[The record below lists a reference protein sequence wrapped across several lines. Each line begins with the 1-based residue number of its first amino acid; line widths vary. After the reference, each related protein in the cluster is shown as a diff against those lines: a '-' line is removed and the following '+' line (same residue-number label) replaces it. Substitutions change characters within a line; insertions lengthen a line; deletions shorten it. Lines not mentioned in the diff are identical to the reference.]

1 MKILN
6 NFIENLYTGES
17 ITVNGLRLTPLFVRE
32 EGRLPFLEL
41 EEALRQNLVE
51 ITEVSEQGSV
61 PNLHVTNKSLSD
73 ILILDGEELLGAK
86 QNRIVN
92 TTIVVPAHSSVV
104 TPVSCVEQG
113 RWRYTSK
120 EFSTGDSF
128 SYPSLRRQKHRDVTS
143 SLRATGSYTSDQSR
157 IWDDI
162 SQKAARMDVTSDT
175 MAMSDIFESRTESP
189 EHLQQEVP
197 HQEKQVGF
205 FAFIKDGFAG
215 GDVFGSAELCRK
227 KLPKLVRSYYL
238 DSLDEGVQ
246 FPAITVEQIL
256 RQIQSSEPEQ
266 FASIGKGTD
275 VRFESKDVQGACKVV
290 DEFIPHLIVFP
301 KN

>member
-1 MKILN
+1 MNILN
-6 NFIENLYTGES
+6 DFIENLYTGDALS
-17 ITVNGLRLTPLFVRE
+17 VNGLRLIPLFLRRE
-32 EGRLPFLEL
+32 IDLPYLEL
-41 EEALRQNLVE
+41 EEALKQNLVE

-61 PNLHVTNKSLSD
+61 PNLQVTNRSLKD
-73 ILILDGEELLGAK
+73 ILILDGEELIGAK

-92 TTIVVPAHSSVV
+92 TTIVVPARSRVA

-120 EFSTGDSF
+120 EFKTGDSF
-128 SYPSLRRQKHRDVTS
+128 TYPSLRRQKHRDVTS
-143 SLRATGSYTSDQSR
+143 SLRSTGSYSSDQSR

-162 SQKAARMDVTSDT
+162 SMKAARMEVTSDT
-175 MAMSDIFESRTESP
+175 LAMSDIFESRAEGAEQL
-189 EHLQQEVP
+189 EHDVA

-238 DSLDEGVQ
+238 DSLDQGVE
-246 FPAITVEQIL
+246 FPAITVEQVL
-256 RQIQSSEPEQ
+256 KQIQSVEPEQ
-266 FASIGKGTD
+266 F
-275 VRFESKDVQGACKVV
+275 
-290 DEFIPHLIVFP
+290 
-301 KN
+301 

>member
-17 ITVNGLRLTPLFVRE
+17 ITVNGLRLTPLFVKE
-32 EGRLPFLEL
+32 EGRLPYLEL
-41 EEALRQNLVE
+41 EDALRQNLVE
-51 ITEVSEQGSV
+51 IKEVSEQGSV
-61 PNLHVTNKSLSD
+61 PNLQVTNKSLSD

-189 EHLQQEVP
+189 ELLQQEVP

-215 GDVFGSAELCRK
+215 GDVFGSSELCRK

-256 RQIQSSEPEQ
+256 KQIQSAEPEQ

-290 DEFIPHLIVFP
+290 DEFIPHLMVFP

>member
-6 NFIENLYTGES
+6 NFIENLYTGEN
-17 ITVNGLRLTPLFVRE
+17 ITVNGLRLTPLFVKE
-32 EGRLPFLEL
+32 EGRLPYLEL
-41 EEALRQNLVE
+41 EDALRQNLVE
-51 ITEVSEQGSV
+51 IKEVSEQGSV
-61 PNLHVTNKSLSD
+61 PNLQVTNKSLSD

-162 SQKAARMDVTSDT
+162 SQKAARMEVTSDT

-197 HQEKQVGF
+197 HQDKQVGF

-215 GDVFGSAELCRK
+215 GDVFGSSELCRK

-256 RQIQSSEPEQ
+256 RQIQSAEPEQ

-290 DEFIPHLIVFP
+290 DEFIPHLMVFP

>member
-6 NFIENLYTGES
+6 NFIENLYTGEQ
-17 ITVNGLRLTPLFVRE
+17 IAVNGLRLTPLFVKE
-32 EGRLPFLEL
+32 EGRLPYLEL

-61 PNLHVTNKSLSD
+61 PNLQVTNKSLSD

-86 QNRIVN
+86 QNRVVN

-128 SYPSLRRQKHRDVTS
+128 SYPSLRRQKHRDVTT
-143 SLRATGSYTSDQSR
+143 SLRATGSFTSDQSR

-175 MAMSDIFESRTESP
+175 MAMSDIFESRTESQ

-197 HQEKQVGF
+197 YQEKQVGF

-215 GDVFGSAELCRK
+215 GDVFGSSDLCRK

-256 RQIQSSEPEQ
+256 KQIQAAEPEQ
-266 FASIGKGTD
+266 FASIGKGTE
-275 VRFESKDVQGACKVV
+275 VRFESKDVQGSCKVV
-290 DEFIPHLIVFP
+290 DEFIPHLMVFP

>member
-6 NFIENLYTGES
+6 NFIENLYTGEN
-17 ITVNGLRLTPLFVRE
+17 ITINGLRLTPLFVKE
-32 EGRLPFLEL
+32 EGRLPYLEL
-41 EEALRQNLVE
+41 EDALRQNLVE
-51 ITEVSEQGSV
+51 IKEVSEQGSV
-61 PNLHVTNKSLSD
+61 PNLQVTNKSLSD

-189 EHLQQEVP
+189 EHLEQEVP

-215 GDVFGSAELCRK
+215 GDVFGSSELCRK

-256 RQIQSSEPEQ
+256 KQIQSAEPEQ

-290 DEFIPHLIVFP
+290 DEFIPHLMVFP

>member
-1 MKILN
+1 MKTLN
-6 NFIENLYTGES
+6 NFIENLYTGDR
-17 ITVNGLRLTPLFVRE
+17 ITVNGLRLIPLFIKE
-32 EGRLPFLEL
+32 EKILPYLEL
-41 EEALRQNLVE
+41 EEALKQNMVE

-61 PNLHVTNKSLSD
+61 PNLQVTNKSLKD
-73 ILILDGEELLGAK
+73 ILILDGEELIGAK

-92 TTIVVPAHSSVV
+92 TTIIVPAHSSVV

-143 SLRATGSYTSDQSR
+143 SLRATGSYTADQSR

-162 SQKAARMDVTSDT
+162 SMKSARMNVTSDT
-175 MAMSDIFESRTESP
+175 MAMSDIFESRAEGASKM
-189 EHLQQEVP
+189 EQEIP
-197 HQEKQVGF
+197 HQDKQVGF

-238 DSLDEGVQ
+238 DSLDEGVK
-246 FPAITVEQIL
+246 FPAITVEQIFK
-256 RQIQSSEPEQ
+256 QIQSAMPEQ
-266 FASIGKGTD
+266 FAAIGKGTE
-275 VRFESKDVQGACKVV
+275 VRFESQDVQGACKVV
-290 DEFIPHLIVFP
+290 DDFIPHLMVFP

>member
-17 ITVNGLRLTPLFVRE
+17 ITVNGLRLTPLFVKE
-32 EGRLPFLEL
+32 EGRLPYLEL
-41 EEALRQNLVE
+41 EDALRQNLVE
-51 ITEVSEQGSV
+51 IKEVSEQGSV
-61 PNLHVTNKSLSD
+61 PNLQVTNKSLSD

-189 EHLQQEVP
+189 EHLEQEVP

-215 GDVFGSAELCRK
+215 GDVFGSSELCRK

-256 RQIQSSEPEQ
+256 KQIQSAEPEQ

-290 DEFIPHLIVFP
+290 DEFIPHLMVFP

>member
-32 EGRLPFLEL
+32 EGSLPYLEL

-51 ITEVSEQGSV
+51 ITEVSERGSV
-61 PNLHVTNKSLSD
+61 PNLQVTNKSLSD

-92 TTIVVPAHSSVV
+92 TTIIVPAHSSVV

-128 SYPSLRRQKHRDVTS
+128 TYPSLRRQKHRDVTS
-143 SLRATGSYTSDQSR
+143 SLRATGSYASDQSR

-162 SQKAARMDVTSDT
+162 SQKAVRMDVTSDT

-197 HQEKQVGF
+197 HQERQVGF

-215 GDVFGSAELCRK
+215 GDVFGSSELCRK

-256 RQIQSSEPEQ
+256 QQIQSAEPEQ

-290 DEFIPHLIVFP
+290 DEFIPHLMVFP

>member
-6 NFIENLYTGES
+6 SFIENLYTGAP
-17 ITVNGLRLTPLFVRE
+17 IAVNGLRLTPLFIKE
-32 EGRLPFLEL
+32 ENRFPYLEL

-61 PNLHVTNKSLSD
+61 PNLQVTNKSLSD
-73 ILILDGEELLGAK
+73 ILILDGEELIGAK

-92 TTIVVPAHSSVV
+92 MTIVVPAHSSVV

-113 RWRYTSK
+113 RWRYTSR
-120 EFSTGDSF
+120 EFATGDSF

-143 SLRATGSYTSDQSR
+143 SLRATGSFAADQSR
-157 IWDDI
+157 IWNDI
-162 SQKAARMDVTSDT
+162 SEKADRMEVTSDT
-175 MAMSDIFESRTESP
+175 LAMSDIFESRAGSSEK
-189 EHLQQEVP
+189 LQQDVP

-215 GDVFGSAELCRK
+215 GDVFGSSELCRK

-238 DSLDEGVQ
+238 DSLDEGVR
-246 FPAITVEQIL
+246 FPSITVEQIL
-256 RQIQSSEPEQ
+256 RQIQGAEPEQ
-266 FASIGKGTD
+266 FASVGKGTE
-275 VRFESKDVQGACKVV
+275 VRFESQDVQGACKVI
-290 DEFIPHLIVFP
+290 DDFIPHLMVFP

>member
-6 NFIENLYTGES
+6 NFIENLYTGEQ
-17 ITVNGLRLTPLFVRE
+17 IAVDGLRLTPLFVKE
-32 EGRLPFLEL
+32 EGRLPYLEL

-61 PNLHVTNKSLSD
+61 PNLQVTNKSLSD

-86 QNRIVN
+86 QNRVVN

-143 SLRATGSYTSDQSR
+143 SLRATGSFASDQSR

-175 MAMSDIFESRTESP
+175 MAMSDIFESRTESQ
-189 EHLQQEVP
+189 EHLQHEVP
-197 HQEKQVGF
+197 YQEKQVGF

-215 GDVFGSAELCRK
+215 GDVFGSSDLCRK

-256 RQIQSSEPEQ
+256 KQIQAAEPEQ
-266 FASIGKGTD
+266 FASIGKGTE
-275 VRFESKDVQGACKVV
+275 VRFESKDVQGSCKVV
-290 DEFIPHLIVFP
+290 DEFIPHLMVFP

>member
-6 NFIENLYTGES
+6 DFIRNLYTGEH
-17 ITVNGLRLTPLFVRE
+17 IAVNGLRLVPLFVRE
-32 EGRLPFLEL
+32 ESRLPYLEL
-41 EEALRQNLVE
+41 EEALKQNLVE

-61 PNLHVTNKSLSD
+61 PNLQVTNKSLRD
-73 ILILDGEELLGAK
+73 ILILDGEELIGAK

-128 SYPSLRRQKHRDVTS
+128 SYPSLRRRKHQDVTT
-143 SLRATGSYTSDQSR
+143 SLRATGSFAADQSS
-157 IWDDI
+157 IWNDI
-162 SQKAARMDVTSDT
+162 SSKAARMDVTSDT
-175 MAMSDIFESRTESP
+175 MAMSDIFESRAEGS
-189 EHLQQEVP
+189 EHLEQDVP
-197 HQEKQVGF
+197 HQERQVGF

-215 GDVFGSAELCRK
+215 GDVFGSTELCRK

-238 DSLDEGVQ
+238 DSLDAGVN
-246 FPAITVEQIL
+246 FPAVTVEQIFG
-256 RQIQSSEPEQ
+256 QIEATEPEQ
-266 FASIGKGTD
+266 FASIGKGTE

-290 DEFIPHLIVFP
+290 DDFIPHLMVFP

>member
-6 NFIENLYTGES
+6 NFIENLYTGEQ
-17 ITVNGLRLTPLFVRE
+17 IAVNGLRLTPLFVKE
-32 EGRLPFLEL
+32 EGRLPYLEL

-51 ITEVSEQGSV
+51 ITEVSERGSV
-61 PNLHVTNKSLSD
+61 PNLQVTNKSLSD

-92 TTIVVPAHSSVV
+92 TTIIVPAHSSVV

-128 SYPSLRRQKHRDVTS
+128 SYPSLRRQKHRDVTK
-143 SLRATGSYTSDQSR
+143 SLRATGSYTADQSR

-189 EHLQQEVP
+189 EQLQQEVP

-215 GDVFGSAELCRK
+215 GDVFGSSELCRK
-227 KLPKLVRSYYL
+227 KLPKLVRS
-238 DSLDEGVQ
+238 
-246 FPAITVEQIL
+246 
-256 RQIQSSEPEQ
+256 
-266 FASIGKGTD
+266 
-275 VRFESKDVQGACKVV
+275 
-290 DEFIPHLIVFP
+290 
-301 KN
+301 